1 MNAVRIGRIFL
12 KFGIEGGG
20 VFFENPLRKC
30 EFGKIGQKY
39 LALYVEI

>member
-1 MNAVRIGRIFL
+1 MHERGSHWTDFREIWYWGDFYENA
-12 KFGIEGGG
+12 
-20 VFFENPLRKC
+20 LRKC